1 MWKWKCYSLD
11 CVWLFATPWTTRS
24 PPGSSVYGILQ
35 ARILEWVAIPFF
47 RGSSWPRGQTWVSCI
62 VRILYHLSHQGGYTP
77 IQSKKLEKN
86 FKQNTP
92 FVFKQSISV
101 NAQLFSI
108 YLLPSQRWD
117 LVGERDICLCGPGE
131 DLWTNMLSQWFG
143 LVSRSPAL
151 LTLRCSWWI
160 AVYFPL
166 LPLSLCLLCYVPWL
180 LPQHGCSSPWSTC
193 FWHFASWPCE
203 VPWGS
208 QRSYLPS
215 SLPRMQRPRGPFQT
229 EGGAGPREA
238 QERQFGQLLCLT
250 VLIHQPNWCNCC
262 TLRGLVGPRGT
273 LQSLQALESSILK
286 FGR

>member
-151 LTLRCSWWI
+151 LTLRCSWWTCGLFSPSSSLSLSPMLR
-160 AVYFPL
+160 ALTPAPARL
-166 LPLSLCLLCYVPWL
+166 LIPMVHMLLALCLLTLWGPLGQSAL
-180 LPQHGCSSPWSTC
+180 LPSKFPAKNAETSGSIPDWGWS
-193 FWHFASWPCE
+193 
-203 VPWGS
+203 
-208 QRSYLPS
+208 
-215 SLPRMQRPRGPFQT
+215 
-229 EGGAGPREA
+229 GA
-238 QERQFGQLLCLT
+238 
-250 VLIHQPNWCNCC
+250 
-262 TLRGLVGPRGT
+262 
-273 LQSLQALESSILK
+273 
-286 FGR
+286 